1 MMVSPVSPF
10 LSIHFITETLVDSK
24 RNNPRAPKSGDPR
37 KKGARLDGE
46 ENQNDYVKK
55 KTMLI
60 VVFVALLVGFFSG
73 VVFVSFKSGATRQPP
88 RQEASK
94 PPLDSKEA
102 FTEGI
107 APLEEAVSRNPGNIQ
122 AWIQLGNHY
131 FDADQHQ
138 QAIRAYERAL
148 ALDDNN
154 PDVWTD
160 LGVMYRRDGQPQ
172 KAIEAFDKAMTLDP
186 LHEASRFNKGIV
198 LMHDLHD
205 QKGALAAWEALL
217 AINPGAKAPDG
228 QPLSVLIE
236 QVKRDGP

>member
-1 MMVSPVSPF
+1 MGAKKQRPLEKRVS
-10 LSIHFITETLVDSK
+10 
-24 RNNPRAPKSGDPR
+24 
-37 KKGARLDGE
+37 LDGE
-46 ENQNDYVKK
+46 EKRHGDVKK
-55 KTMLI
+55 ETMLI
-60 VVFVALLVGFFSG
+60 VAFVALLVGFFSG
-73 VVFVSFKSGATRQPP
+73 VVFVSLKSGATRQPP
-88 RQEASK
+88 LKEASK
-94 PPLDSKEA
+94 PSVDAKEV
-102 FTEGI
+102 FTERTT
-107 APLEEAVSRNPGNIQ
+107 PLEEAVSRNPSNVQ

-186 LHEASRFNKGIV
+186 LHEVSRFNKGIV
-198 LMHDLHD
+198 LMHDLND

-217 AINPGAKAPDG
+217 AINPNATTPDG
-228 QPLSVLIE
+228 QTLRDLIE
-236 QVKRDGP
+236 RVKRGDP

>member
-1 MMVSPVSPF
+1 MGAKKQRPS
-10 LSIHFITETLVDSK
+10 EK
-24 RNNPRAPKSGDPR
+24 RVK
-37 KKGARLDGE
+37 LDGE
-46 ENQNDYVKK
+46 ETRHGYVKK
-55 KTMLI
+55 ETMLI
-60 VVFVALLVGFFSG
+60 VAFVALLVGFFSG
-73 VVFVSFKSGATRQPP
+73 VVYVSFKSGATRQPSL
-88 RQEASK
+88 REASK
-94 PPLDSKEA
+94 PPTETKET
-102 FTEGI
+102 FTERT
-107 APLEEAVSRNPGNIQ
+107 APLEEAVSRNPSNVE

-198 LMHDLHD
+198 LMHDLND

-217 AINPGAKAPDG
+217 AINPNAMTQDG
-228 QPLSVLIE
+228 QTLRDMIGR
-236 QVKRDGP
+236 VKRGDP